1 MIVDRRFLIEEDFEL
16 VKKEISELIE
26 RVASRTPEGGYDLE
40 DLIIFQPV
48 MTPED
53 SPLTTALQTA
63 IKKVTGENA
72 ELVASPGTYDHKHVS
87 RVAGV
92 DHCVAYGPGILK
104 MTHQPD
110 EYCEVEAV
118 VDATKV
124 LSLVLLESVVGK
136 H

>member
-1 MIVDRRFLIEEDFEL
+1 MVVDRRFLIEEDFEL
-16 VKKEISELIE
+16 VKREISELIA
-26 RVASRTPEGGYDLE
+26 RVASRTPEEGYDLE
-40 DLIIFQPV
+40 DLIIFHPV

-53 SPLTTALQTA
+53 SPLTAALQTA

-72 ELVASPGTYDHKHVS
+72 QLVASPGTYDHKHVS

-92 DHCVAYGPGILK
+92 DHCVAYGPGILE
-104 MTHQPD
+104 MAHQPD
-110 EYCEVEAV
+110 EFCEVEAV

>member
-1 MIVDRRFLIEEDFEL
+1 MI
-16 VKKEISELIE
+16 
-26 RVASRTPEGGYDLE
+26 SRI
-40 DLIIFQPV
+40 LIIFHPV

-53 SPLTTALQTA
+53 SPLTAALQHA

-72 ELVASPGTYDHKHVS
+72 QLVASPGTYDHKHVS

-92 DHCVAYGPGILK
+92 DHCVAYGPGILE
-104 MTHQPD
+104 MAHQPD

-124 LSLVLLESVVGK
+124 LSLVLLESVGE